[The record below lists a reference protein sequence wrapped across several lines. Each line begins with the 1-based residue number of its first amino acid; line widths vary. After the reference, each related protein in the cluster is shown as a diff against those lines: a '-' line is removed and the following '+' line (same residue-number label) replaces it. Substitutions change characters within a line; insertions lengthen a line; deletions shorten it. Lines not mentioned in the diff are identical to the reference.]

1 MNPEHH
7 DPLLPAEAS
16 MPEAAPGAAP
26 VAAPAPAAAPALDWQ
41 APPVSAAEQ
50 AREFVARI
58 FADVGAADE
67 PEAAAPVAETEPAAA
82 AELPAAAPTT
92 RPGEGLAPLADQRV
106 LVLGLGASGRAMA
119 RW

>member
-50 AREFVARI
+50 ARERLPPRI
-58 FADVGAADE
+58 GALYSRFLGCDACQR
-67 PEAAAPVAETEPAAA
+67 
-82 AELPAAAPTT
+82 LYW
-92 RPGEGLAPLADQRV
+92 EGSHWRSMRAVLAPLLEAPPEE
-106 LVLGLGASGRAMA
+106 
-119 RW
+119 